1 MSVISKWGNSLAVRI
16 PKAIASQ
23 LQLTEGSEIS
33 IDVVEK
39 NIIIKPTHQRKKYT
53 LEELLEGMTP
63 EKQHNEVDWGEPVG
77 EEVLAKLETLVT

>member
-1 MSVISKWGNSLAVRI
+1 MRI

-33 IDVVEK
+33 IDVVEQ

-63 EKQHNEVDWGEPVG
+63 EMQHNEVDWGEPMG
-77 EEVLAKLETLVT
+77 EEVW